1 MGSLEK
7 TFDLISPPNY
17 KSSISPLD
25 QQRASEQQAVVGA
38 GQAEIVGRP
47 RSGAIVG
54 TSLARLL
61 IRYNVTETGTTVDEL

>member
-38 GQAEIVGRP
+38 GQAEIVGP
-47 RSGAIVG
+47 G
-54 TSLARLL
+54 LAQAP
-61 IRYNVTETGTTVDEL
+61 